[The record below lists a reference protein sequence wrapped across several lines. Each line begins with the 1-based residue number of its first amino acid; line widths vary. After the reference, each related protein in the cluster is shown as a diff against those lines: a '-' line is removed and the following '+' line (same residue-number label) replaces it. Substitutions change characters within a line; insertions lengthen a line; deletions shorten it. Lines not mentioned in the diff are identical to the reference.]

1 MNARRRSHRFVAA
14 APFEL
19 TAARYLATIVVA
31 IRSRRPGILR
41 PPCRERAQ
49 LTGATPK
56 TASGRTAHTDAKPAH
71 PGSSAG
77 HQKGTYERLGNTGDR
92 PVLIRSVCALRR
104 IEDHE
109 AVTKGILHDRQSADR
124 GTCLLRVDGFLHNVC
139 HEDRVPGILG
149 FVADVIST
157 TLEVINEN
165 APLDRRMAYL
175 RPAALEVIRPESPA
189 GTQRCTVQL
198 RMSHLC

>member
-1 MNARRRSHRFVAA
+1 VDHRDDKVAA
-14 APFEL
+14 V
-19 TAARYLATIVVA
+19 TANNQACSVRVNDRLNLVPA
-31 IRSRRPGILR
+31 G
-41 PPCRERAQ
+41 
-49 LTGATPK
+49 TP
-56 TASGRTAHTDAKPAH
+56 SP
-71 PGSSAG
+71 
-77 HQKGTYERLGNTGDR
+77 
-92 PVLIRSVCALRR
+92 
-104 IEDHE
+104 
-109 AVTKGILHDRQSADR
+109 
-124 GTCLLRVDGFLHNVC
+124 RVDGFLHNVC